1 MPTYDYRC
9 QKCGHQFEVFQK
21 ITDDPIDTC
30 PECNGKAERVISGGT
45 GLIFKGS
52 GFYITDYKSNGN
64 GTSNN
69 GSSETKSEPAKK
81 SDTGSTSND

>member
-1 MPTYDYRC
+1 MPTYEYRC
-9 QKCGHQFEVFQK
+9 QNCGHQFEELQK

-30 PECNGKAERVISGGT
+30 PKCSGKVERLIFGGT

-64 GTSNN
+64 GSSVN
-69 GSSETKSEPAKK
+69 GSSKTESEPAKK
-81 SDTGSTSND
+81 SDTSSTSND

>member
-64 GTSNN
+64 G
-69 GSSETKSEPAKK
+69 SSGTKSEPAKK